1 MIPATELGT
10 IRELDSVAS
19 KQIKWLWPHT
29 PINDIGPDE
38 LLPKGGN
45 VYIKGGDVYIDYVV
59 PIEIRAMTEGELNS
73 IYGSHFFQ
81 VFSSLTQPSVFYQVY
96 FSDGKTA
103 IRYCSALTFLSSF
116 ELQKD

>member
-38 LLPKGGN
+38 LLPKE
-45 VYIKGGDVYIDYVV
+45 GDVYIDYVV
-59 PIEIRAMTEGELNS
+59 PSEIRAMTEGELNS

>member
-29 PINDIGPDE
+29 LINDIRPYE
-38 LLPKGGN
+38 LLLKE
-45 VYIKGGDVYIDYVV
+45 GDVYIDYVV

-73 IYGSHFFQ
+73 IYGPHFFR
-81 VFSSLTQPSVFYQVY
+81 VFSSLAQPYVFYQVY

>member
-1 MIPATELGT
+1 MIPATALGT

-29 PINDIGPDE
+29 PINYIRPDE
-38 LLPKGGN
+38 LLLKEDD
-45 VYIKGGDVYIDYVV
+45 IYIDYVV
-59 PIEIRAMTEGELNS
+59 PIEIRAMTERELNS
-73 IYGSHFFQ
+73 IYGPHFFQ
-81 VFSSLTQPSVFYQVY
+81 VFSSLTQLSVFYQVY

-103 IRYCSALTFLSSF
+103 IRHCPPLTFLSRF